1 MSRGV
6 CLSSDNYIHKYV
18 GLCVCLK
25 EMLFEHRFY
34 IMLLA
39 VSLFLLDVKLK
50 KEVVY
55 SEKEVGASGSL
66 AVQGVVISV

>member
-1 MSRGV
+1 MNSGV
-6 CLSSDNYIHKYV
+6 CLPSDNYIHKYV
-18 GLCVCLK
+18 GLCVFK
-25 EMLFEHRFY
+25 EMLFKHRFY
-34 IMLLA
+34 IMLLD

-66 AVQGVVISV
+66 AV

>member
-1 MSRGV
+1 MCAPPQITTSINMWV
-6 CLSSDNYIHKYV
+6 CV
-18 GLCVCLK
+18 FK

-34 IMLLA
+34 IMLLD

-55 SEKEVGASGSL
+55 SEKEVGALGSL
-66 AVQGVVISV
+66 AVLQGL